1 MVVPRLSSHG
11 STDSPNILD
20 CSPCFFLDIDC
31 DQLTR
36 VILTWTCSMP
46 RTGWLYRGHWGQ
58 ELQLQTGVQGI
69 SLPAR
74 WNVAKRQLIPVIYYH
89 KVLYLLMCFEGLGVP
104 AFTCSL
110 PQAKAFYIFLFYFG
124 DVLNSPF
131 RMSGGWHLVQT
142 IFWPCVSLVL
152 DGSLPPPH
160 CSGFTVHLLYGN
172 IHTDDMEASAGLM
185 IVTGPSESV
194 LLTHT
199 YITPACGCV
208 SVCAAWQVFSGWRC
222 GCLCIYDRQEGL
234 SSRRNIQKQHFC
246 QHSWNELNQRVSLS
260 SWQSSWDVMSIA
272 ILSNLLIQCNYVQL
286 SSL

>member
-1 MVVPRLSSHG
+1 
-11 STDSPNILD
+11 
-20 CSPCFFLDIDC
+20 
-31 DQLTR
+31 
-36 VILTWTCSMP
+36 
-46 RTGWLYRGHWGQ
+46 
-58 ELQLQTGVQGI
+58 
-69 SLPAR
+69 
-74 WNVAKRQLIPVIYYH
+74 
-89 KVLYLLMCFEGLGVP
+89 MCFEGLGVL
-104 AFTCSL
+104 AFACSL
-110 PQAKAFYIFLFYFG
+110 PQAKAFYIFFLFWGRVKFSLQ
-124 DVLNSPF
+124 DVRGP
-131 RMSGGWHLVQT
+131 
-142 IFWPCVSLVL
+142 VSLVL